1 MKFHY
6 TDEEVK
12 HYFMPREGVV
22 YSYVID
28 TPDPEKKKNIITD
41 FASFYMLPSH
51 VIGHKKHDM
60 LYVLYYLFRR
70 AILS

>member
-28 TPDPEKKKNIITD
+28 APDPEKKKPIITD
-41 FASFYMLPSH
+41 FISFYMLPSH
-51 VIGHKKHDM
+51 VIGHKKYDM
-60 LYVLYYLFRR
+60 LYVPIFL
-70 AILS
+70 